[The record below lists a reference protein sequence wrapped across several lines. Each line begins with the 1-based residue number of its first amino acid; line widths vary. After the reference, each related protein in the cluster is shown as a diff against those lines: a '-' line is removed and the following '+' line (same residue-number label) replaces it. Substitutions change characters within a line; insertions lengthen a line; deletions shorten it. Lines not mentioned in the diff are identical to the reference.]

1 MRTADLRQALDWR
14 RAIMR
19 WPTVFAPDA
28 TMVSL
33 WWKSRAPASQSR
45 TAAEC
50 RPAVSTAPQPSTA
63 YASPINFLTL
73 SFPKALRAWFRSPC
87 RQARAFAACFFC
99 VAGLLIGAKPA
110 RGQGAGAIIEGR
122 VQSASTGKLLNN
134 ARVVVEGTNLEV
146 LTDAEGIFRLL
157 NVPAGAVR
165 IRVSYTGMETQT
177 ASVNLAA
184 GTAAR
189 RDFALDLPAAQT
201 SFDPK
206 DVLKL
211 DSFVV
216 ESTALSAAAAAQ
228 NEQKMAPN
236 IKNVVVLDEIGELAD
251 GNIGEYL
258 KYSPGAAI
266 RADPQQAEALSIRGM
281 PGNTVVFLMDGAEFS
296 NPSTDRVFSLSAS
309 APANVDRIEITK
321 VPTPDRPANAVG
333 GTVNVIAKS
342 ALGAKRPVLKLDL
355 QGTYNTYDR
364 FSAPSFS
371 ERWGAEALSGGRA
384 RLLQPGAT
392 ASYVHPVSP
401 SLAFTLTLSELRRLY
416 PMEFIYPQWNMVSAV
431 LTQSQLQGYFQHN
444 GRALAAGNVDWRLSS
459 SDSLR
464 FTVDHLR
471 NTMSVRRPRYFA
483 IFGAGVTGGPA
494 FSQGAATGVDTIRQQ
509 VDYNDRVFG
518 TTSAGVRYRHD
529 GRLYRI
535 DANAHF
541 SRSWDD
547 RVDTDHGFFSSTG
560 QTQATNLIVRAD
572 GLDGVY
578 SRRAPRYSATT
589 RTGAAFNPY
598 DAAELT
604 LGNPQSA
611 PRQIVA
617 DVRTLSAN
625 VARPFGTAAPTT
637 LKAGFAINTQR
648 KDVVQTTRTW
658 TFTPPAG
665 GSRLVRDYDVVSGP
679 LSAQSMFDDTFR
691 ARWVSPAKLHA
702 LSRARPEL
710 FVLNEAAAY
719 QSRVSNSKFFE
730 ETVSA
735 AYLRADVKL
744 LANRLLL
751 VGGARFEKTEDY
763 GAGPRDDLRA
773 TYRTDAAGNLLRDAA
788 GRPIPITT
796 DALGTARLRYQERG
810 AEARKAYSGWYPSL
824 NATYSITED
833 LLIRAAFAQTLGRPN
848 LTQIIPGL
856 TVPDPSS
863 TNQTLSLVNAGL
875 EPWTANNYDISLEA
889 YGIKGATIAVSLFR
903 KELKGFFASTV
914 SPVTPDLLSLYGL
927 GNEFSSFLVATRR
940 NGGSANVE
948 GYELSWRQAWY
959 FLPAWA
965 RGFSTFANAT
975 ITRRGG
981 PSAADLGDVESP
993 FQHKN
998 LNWGASYVRRNLSL
1012 RFNMSY
1018 MYQAASFAVA
1028 PGATVPAGVTQ
1039 YIAPQITQDWSAE
1052 YRFTKRLSAYASA
1065 RNFTLSTLR
1074 EERSGGNA
1082 PAWTRPFQYRAFGS
1096 LVTLGMRAEY

>member
-1 MRTADLRQALDWR
+1 MNSWMPPLPRPPPPILRRLLL
-14 RAIMR
+14 
-19 WPTVFAPDA
+19 V
-28 TMVSL
+28 
-33 WWKSRAPASQSR
+33 SR
-45 TAAEC
+45 T
-50 RPAVSTAPQPSTA
+50 
-63 YASPINFLTL
+63 
-73 SFPKALRAWFRSPC
+73 RS
-87 RQARAFAACFFC
+87 
-99 VAGLLIGAKPA
+99 AGLLGLALAIGTASA
-110 RGQGAGAIIEGR
+110 VAQAATAALEGR
-122 VQSASTGKLLNN
+122 VQSAATGRLLNN

-146 LTDAEGIFRLL
+146 LTDADGAYRLR

-165 IRVSYTGMETQT
+165 LRVSYTGLETQVT
-177 ASVNLAA
+177 SVTIAA
-184 GTAAR
+184 ATTTR
-189 RDFALDLPAAQT
+189 RDFALNLPATQAT
-201 SFDPK
+201 FDPK
-206 DVLKL
+206 DVVKL

-216 ESTALSAAAAAQ
+216 ESTALSAAAAAL

-236 IKNVVVLDEIGELAD
+236 IKNVVVLDEIGELGD

-258 KYSPGAAI
+258 KYTPGAAI
-266 RADPQQAEALSIRGM
+266 RADPQQAEALSIRGL
-281 PGNTVVFLMDGAEFS
+281 PGNTVVFLMDGAELS

-309 APANVDRIEITK
+309 APANVDRAEITK

-342 ALGAKRPVLKLDL
+342 ALGAKRPVLKVDL

-364 FSAPSFS
+364 FSAPGFS
-371 ERWGAEALSGGRA
+371 ERWGAEALSGGRT
-384 RLLQPGAT
+384 RLVQPGAT
-392 ASYVHPVSP
+392 VSYAHPVSP
-401 SLAFTLTLSELRRLY
+401 TLAFTLTLSELRRLY
-416 PMEFIYPQWNMVSAV
+416 PMEFIYPQWNMVSTV

-444 GRALAAGNVDWRLSS
+444 GRALAAGNVDWRLGPA
-459 SDSLR
+459 DSLR
-464 FTVDHLR
+464 FTVDHVR

-483 IFGAGVTGGPA
+483 IFGAGVTGGPT

-509 VDYNDRVFG
+509 VDYNDRIYG
-518 TTSAGVRYRHD
+518 TTSAGVRYVHD
-529 GRLYRI
+529 GRLFRI

-560 QTQATNLIVRAD
+560 QAQAANLVVRAD

-589 RTGAAFNPY
+589 RAGAAFNPY
-598 DAAELT
+598 DAADLS
-604 LGNPQSA
+604 LGNPQSS

-617 DVRTLSAN
+617 DVRSLSAN
-625 VARPFGTAAPTT
+625 LARSLGTTAPTT

-648 KDVVQTTRTW
+648 KDVVPPTRTW

-665 GSRLVRDYDVVSGP
+665 GSRLVRNHDVVSGP

-691 ARWVSPAKLHA
+691 ARWVSPAKLYTLA
-702 LSRARPEL
+702 RAQPQW
-710 FVLNEAAAY
+710 FVLNEAAAH
-719 QSRVSNSKFFE
+719 QSGVTNSKFFE
-730 ETVSA
+730 ETISA

-751 VGGARFEKTEDY
+751 VGGVRFENTEDL

-773 TYRTDAAGNLLRDAA
+773 TYQKDAAGNLLRDAA

-796 DALGTARLRYQERG
+796 DALGTAKLRYQVRG
-810 AEARKAYSGWYPSL
+810 AEARKEYSGWYPSL
-824 NATYSITED
+824 NATYTVTED
-833 LLIRAAFAQTLGRPN
+833 ILLRAAFAQTLGRPN
-848 LTQIIPGL
+848 LTEIIPGM

-863 TNQTLSLVNAGL
+863 TNQTLTLVNAGL
-875 EPWTANNYDISLEA
+875 KPWTANNYDLSLEA
-889 YGIKGATIAVSLFR
+889 YGIKGATISASLFR
-903 KELKGFFASTV
+903 KELKGFFASAV
-914 SPVTPDLLSLYGL
+914 SPVTPELLSLYGL
-927 GNEFSSFLVATRR
+927 GNEYNNFLVATKR
-940 NGGSANVE
+940 NGGSASVE

-965 RGFSTFANAT
+965 KGFSTFANAT

-981 PSAADLGDVESP
+981 ANAADLGDVNSP

-1018 MYQAASFAVA
+1018 MYKAASFAVG
-1028 PGATVPAGVTQ
+1028 PSATVPAGVTQ

-1052 YRFTKRLSAYASA
+1052 YRFTKRFSAYASA
-1065 RNFTLSTLR
+1065 RNFTISTLR

-1082 PAWTRPFQYRAFGS
+1082 PAWTRPTQYRAFGS
-1096 LVTLGMRAEY
+1096 LVTLGVRAEY